1 MQHSLK
7 AECVTKGGD
16 FMTEYEKAVEELRKA
31 YETDD
36 WDYILCC
43 QIELMMIQRKAGE
56 GLCVSTN

>member
-1 MQHSLK
+1 
-7 AECVTKGGD
+7 
-16 FMTEYEKAVEELRKA
+16 MTEYEKAMEALRKA

-56 GLCVSTN
+56 SS